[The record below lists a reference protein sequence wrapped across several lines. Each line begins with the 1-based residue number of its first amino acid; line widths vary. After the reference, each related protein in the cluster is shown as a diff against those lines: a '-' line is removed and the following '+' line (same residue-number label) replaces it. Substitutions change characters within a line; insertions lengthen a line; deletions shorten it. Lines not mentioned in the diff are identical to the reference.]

1 MKYTLIEKILVQGI
15 AFLQGVILARLLSP
29 SDFGLAAM
37 LGLFL
42 MVGGSLA
49 ESGLGS
55 AYVVYGGDTRR
66 VLKWNL
72 SAALL
77 IYLALAFAAPLIAAF
92 YNEPILREL
101 TWVMGIGIVINAASV
116 VDYARLQ
123 REKRFAALSFVNT
136 SVTFGTFLLALIFAL
151 SGFGVW
157 TIAWMSVGAAILK
170 LLTLK
175 LALHHSQYNTNTSTL
190 SSDFSKLISYGL
202 KTMISGLI
210 HTVYLNSYQL
220 IIGKTANPAAVG
232 LFSRGQRWA
241 ALPDDVV
248 NDSVSRVAFPSFV
261 AGDISARRM
270 ILINAALLWPC
281 LAALWLFAPELVGLV
296 FGSAWLEAVPYLRI
310 LILGVLFTPLCNI
323 SLNYLRAKGRAD
335 LVLVTD
341 AIKKPLQIAALV
353 CGVCV
358 GTVEALCW
366 AKVASDIFEAAVDFL
381 VAWWCRWSKEYMWSH
396 TITLTGTKTGELLKA
411 SHESGVHT

>member
-1 MKYTLIEKILVQGI
+1 MQGI
-15 AFLQGVILARLLSP
+15 AFLQGVILARFLCP
-29 SDFGLAAM
+29 EDFGLAAM

-42 MVGGSLA
+42 AVGGSLA

-55 AYVVYGGDTRR
+55 AYVVYGGSTRPI
-66 VLKWNL
+66 LKWNV

-77 IYLALAFAAPLIAAF
+77 IYLVLALAAPFIAAF
-92 YNEPILREL
+92 YHEPILREL
-101 TWVMGIGIVINAASV
+101 TWVMGLGIVINSASV

-123 REKRFAALSFVNT
+123 RAKRFAALSFVNT
-136 SVTFGTFLLALIFAL
+136 STTLGTFLFAL
-151 SGFGVW
+151 LFALLGFGVW
-157 TIAWMSVGAAILK
+157 TIAWMSVGAALLK
-170 LLTLK
+170 LF
-175 LALHHSQYNTNTSTL
+175 ALRFSVSRL
-190 SSDFSKLISYGL
+190 SSSESAESNAVLPAEFSKLISYGL
-202 KTMISGLI
+202 KTMLSGLV

-220 IIGKTANPAAVG
+220 IIGKMANPAAVG
-232 LFSRGQRWA
+232 LFTRGQRWA

-281 LAALWLFAPELVGLV
+281 LALLWLFAPELVGLV

-358 GTVEALCW
+358 GSVEALCW

-381 VAWWCRWSKEYMWSH
+381 VARWSRWHTEYTWPHM
-396 TITLTGTKTGELLKA
+396 IKLAGT
-411 SHESGVHT
+411 

>member
-1 MKYTLIEKILVQGI
+1 MKFTLLEKILGQAIV
-15 AFLQGVILARLLSP
+15 FLQGVILARLLCP
-29 SDFGLAAM
+29 EDFGLVAM
-37 LGLFL
+37 LWIFIA
-42 MVGGSLA
+42 VGSSLA

-55 AYVVYGGDTRR
+55 AYVVYGGSTRPI
-66 VLKWNL
+66 LKWNV

-77 IYLALAFAAPLIAAF
+77 IYLVLALAAPFIAAF
-92 YNEPILREL
+92 YHEPILREL
-101 TWVMGIGIVINAASV
+101 TWVMGLGIVINSASV

-123 REKRFAALSFVNT
+123 RAKRFAALSFVNT
-136 SVTFGTFLLALIFAL
+136 STALGTFLLALLFAL
-151 SGFGVW
+151 LGFGVW
-157 TIAWMSVGAAILK
+157 TIAWMSVGAALLK
-170 LLTLK
+170 LF
-175 LALHHSQYNTNTSTL
+175 ALRFSVSRL
-190 SSDFSKLISYGL
+190 SSSSESAEAKAVLPAEFSKLISYGL
-202 KTMISGLI
+202 KSMLSGLI

-220 IIGKTANPAAVG
+220 IIGKMANPAAVG
-232 LFSRGQRWA
+232 LFTRGQRWA

-281 LAALWLFAPELVGLV
+281 LAILYLFAPEIIALV
-296 FGSAWLEAVPYLRI
+296 FGSAWLAAVPYLRI

-358 GTVEALCW
+358 GSVEALCW
-366 AKVASDIFEAAVDFL
+366 AKVASDVFEAMVDFL
-381 VAWWCRWSKEYMWSH
+381 VAWWSH
-396 TITLTGTKTGELLKA
+396 RLILRTLA
-411 SHESGVHT
+411 